1 MVGVGRNVV
10 RGALARSGK
19 NRYGGGVRT
28 EDSRHSLLERKK
40 TCRGTMS
47 YATTLARSSPNVSS
61 GPKSTALGPV
71 SVSYVPKSND
81 MAITKAK
88 KEDIVAKV
96 ADALSNAAS
105 VVFVHFKGLSVT
117 DTSAMRRE
125 LKKEGVGYFV
135 AKKTL
140 LRRALSEKGYEGT
153 LPELPGEIA
162 IAWTDADA
170 TAAARGIHE
179 HGKKHKD
186 ALSIVGGV
194 FENKY
199 LDAAGMNAI
208 ATIPPVPVLR
218 GMFVN
223 VINSPI
229 QGLVIALD
237 KVREKKA
244 A

>member
-1 MVGVGRNVV
+1 
-10 RGALARSGK
+10 
-19 NRYGGGVRT
+19 
-28 EDSRHSLLERKK
+28 
-40 TCRGTMS
+40 
-47 YATTLARSSPNVSS
+47 
-61 GPKSTALGPV
+61 
-71 SVSYVPKSND
+71 

-88 KEDIVAKV
+88 KVDIVDKV
-96 ADALSNAAS
+96 AESVKDAAS
-105 VVFVHFKGLSVT
+105 VVFVHFKGLSVK
-117 DTSAMRRE
+117 DTSEMRRT
-125 LKKEGVGYFV
+125 LKGEGIGYYV

-140 LRRALSEKGYEGT
+140 MRRALADRGYEGT

-162 IAWTDADA
+162 IAWSTEDA
-170 TAAARGIHE
+170 TAAARGIYE
-179 HGKKHKD
+179 HGKKHKG

-208 ATIPPVPVLR
+208 ATIPPAPVLR

-229 QGLVIALD
+229 QGFVIALD
-237 KVREKKA
+237 QIREKKA